1 LSGQVLSLSSAT
13 ITDPGAMSASDKSK
27 LNSIAPGAEVNVN
40 TDWNAVTGDAQIMN
54 KPMLGT
60 MSAETATDYYTKSQ
74 ADAGFQVKDAD
85 LSTVATIGTS
95 DQLIRVKNDGTGLEW
110 FTPSYISSYTETDP
124 QVGTIV
130 SSGIPRWNGT
140 ALVTGSLS
148 DDGTNIST
156 SGTFTSSN
164 LSGTNTG
171 DITIGTANGV
181 SLSGQVLSLDTATII
196 SNGAMTYH
204 DKVKLNS
211 LSNHNS
217 SGPFSP
223 TNVTAE
229 QRNALVNVDAGM
241 IAFCSDCGLQ
251 GELQYYSGT
260 NWATFTGDPVASLN
274 GLSKTQVGNNINGI
288 SQSDHVGQ
296 INSMDMSYDG
306 SILAVGYPS
315 NGSVNTNGMVKV
327 FLWNG
332 SSWLQL
338 GSDIIG
344 ESAYDQFG
352 AAVSISNDGKIL
364 AIGAPLN
371 DGGALNAGSV
381 RIYNWN
387 GSNWL
392 QAGIDIDGNSS
403 NLNAGS
409 NVKLSGD
416 GKTLGILSTNS
427 TYKFYRKSSSTWSE
441 ISSNIGLGRSVSFSY
456 DGKTAAV
463 SNINHVHVYYDNGT
477 DWSLKGSSHLN
488 VDAETLANVSMNHD
502 GNIVAIGIPLNDD
515 NGNNAGKVRIMLWNG
530 FAWIQLGSDIIGE
543 AAADNLGYSVSL
555 SSDGKKLIVGAPYNN
570 GNGSDSGHAKIFQW
584 NGENWIQQSTDI
596 DGIAADD
603 KFGSSV
609 SMSGDGTR
617 VAIGG
622 PENDGGALNGG
633 HVRVFK

>member
-1 LSGQVLSLSSAT
+1 
-13 ITDPGAMSASDKSK
+13 
-27 LNSIAPGAEVNVN
+27 
-40 TDWNAVTGDAQIMN
+40 
-54 KPMLGT
+54 
-60 MSAETATDYYTKSQ
+60 
-74 ADAGFQVKDAD
+74 
-85 LSTVATIGTS
+85 
-95 DQLIRVKNDGTGLEW
+95 
-110 FTPSYISSYTETDP
+110 
-124 QVGTIV
+124 
-130 SSGIPRWNGT
+130 
-140 ALVTGSLS
+140 
-148 DDGTNIST
+148 
-156 SGTFTSSN
+156 
-164 LSGTNTG
+164 
-171 DITIGTANGV
+171 
-181 SLSGQVLSLDTATII
+181 
-196 SNGAMTYH
+196 
-204 DKVKLNS
+204 
-211 LSNHNS
+211 
-217 SGPFSP
+217 
-223 TNVTAE
+223 
-229 QRNALVNVDAGM
+229 
-241 IAFCSDCGLQ
+241 
-251 GELQYYSGT
+251 
-260 NWATFTGDPVASLN
+260 
-274 GLSKTQVGNNINGI
+274 
-288 SQSDHVGQ
+288 
-296 INSMDMSYDG
+296 MSYDG

-515 NGNNAGKVRIMLWNG
+515 NGNNAGKVRIMRWNG
-530 FAWIQLGSDIIGE
+530 FAWITMGSDILGQV
-543 AAADNLGYSVSL
+543 ADDNLGYSVSL

-570 GNGSDSGHAKIFQW
+570 GNGSDSGHARVFQW
-584 NGENWIQQSTDI
+584 NGENWIQQNTDI
-596 DGIAADD
+596 DGEAAGDNC
-603 KFGSSV
+603 GSSV
-609 SMSGDGTR
+609 VISGDGTR
-617 VAIGG
+617 VAIGA
-622 PENDGGALNGG
+622 PKNDGGAVNGG